1 MKLFRRVLTI
11 VFFLLVIVVA
21 GIGVLLATF
30 DPNSYKGQIEQ
41 LVKDETGRDLSLQ
54 GDISLSIFPKIGLDL
69 GRVELGNAEGFGE
82 AAFAEV
88 NQVTLNVALLP
99 LLKQQVEIDTIV
111 LDGLSLNLQ
120 RNNQGISNWDDL
132 AGSAEEQPA
141 EEEKAE
147 VTESE
152 SDGAPAIDLKVQGLQ
167 ITNAKLIYID
177 ETTDQSFSLDPFNL
191 RAGSLAYGQPM
202 PLEMDLHLVQKP
214 DTDLVATLTAML
226 TIDPPQQKYALSDL
240 KLESRIKQPDLPDG
254 ELAVTLAA
262 DASADLNTQTAV
274 LEKLAIDVLGLR
286 LDGRMDVAELDA
298 TPAFNGKFSVREF
311 SPRDLLRRLGNAAP
325 ETTDPKVLSKTSLS
339 FNVSGT
345 PEKVALTGLK
355 AVLDDST
362 MTGEARAS
370 SLDKEIP
377 VVRVKL
383 DLDAINLDRY
393 MAPASD
399 APAPAGGDSN
409 TSDQTTQGSDELNIP
424 KEMLRQQDAILDFTL
439 GTLIVQKAT
448 LTDAQVRIAAQ
459 RGVVTVEPFKASL
472 YEGVFNAML
481 KMDVRTDTPK
491 FTITEKL
498 TGVRSGPLL
507 KDMFGDNYLS
517 GKANSDISLTT
528 KGDRISSLKKNLN
541 GKLGIAFGEGSV
553 NDSELADKVN
563 KAIAAIE
570 QRPFDPNQKSTRFS
584 KLVATAKV
592 TNGLVDNR
600 DLHLV
605 ASKFQIRGLGTANLV
620 SEQVDY
626 QLRMMK
632 PGQDPNKQKIYAPIN
647 IKGSF
652 DNMNYDFDEK
662 AYLKQLAD
670 REVKKVEEKA
680 KKKIDEEVNKALEGL
695 FKR

>member
-21 GIGVLLATF
+21 GVGILLATF

-69 GRVELGNAEGFGE
+69 GRVELGNAKGFGE

-132 AGSAEEQPA
+132 AGAGEEKPA
-141 EEEKAE
+141 EEEKPE
-147 VTESE
+147 VKESG
-152 SDGAPAIDLKVQGLQ
+152 SGGAPAIDLKVQGLQ
-167 ITNAKLIYID
+167 ITNAKLIYVD
-177 ETTDQSFSLDPFNL
+177 ETTDQSLSLDPFNL

-240 KLESRIKQPDLPDG
+240 KLESRIKQPDLPNG
-254 ELAVTLAA
+254 ELSVKLAA
-262 DASADLNTQTAV
+262 DASADLNTQTAT

-298 TPAFNGKFSVREF
+298 TPAFKGKFAVREF
-311 SPRDLLRRLGNAAP
+311 SPRDLLRNLGGEAP
-325 ETTDPKVLSKTSLS
+325 ETADPKVLSKTSLS
-339 FNVSGT
+339 FNLSGT
-345 PEKVALTGLK
+345 PEQVALTGLK
-355 AVLDDST
+355 AILDDST

-370 SLDKEIP
+370 SLDKDIP
-377 VVRVKL
+377 VIRVNLSL
-383 DLDAINLDRY
+383 DGIDLDRY
-393 MAPASD
+393 AAPDKPEGVTGASGTASD
-399 APAPAGGDSN
+399 KPVAA
-409 TSDQTTQGSDELNIP
+409 SDELNIP
-424 KEMLRQQDAILDFTL
+424 KEMLRQQDAILDFKL
-439 GTLIVQKAT
+439 GKLIVQKAT
-448 LTDAQVRIAAQ
+448 LTDAQVRVAAQ
-459 RGVVTVEPFKASL
+459 RGVVVVEPFKASL
-472 YEGVFNAML
+472 YEGAFSAML

-517 GKANSDISLTT
+517 GKANSNISLTT
-528 KGDRISSLKKNLN
+528 SGNQVSSLKKNLN
-541 GKLGIAFGEGSV
+541 GKLSIAFGEGSV
-553 NDSELADKVN
+553 NDSELADKIN

-570 QRPFDPNQKSTRFS
+570 QRPFDPNKKSTNFS
-584 KLVATAKV
+584 KLTATAKV
-592 TNGLVDNR
+592 SNGVIDNR
-600 DLHLV
+600 DLHLL
-605 ASKFQIRGLGTANLV
+605 ASKFQIKGLGTANLV

-626 QLRMMK
+626 QLRMMR

-652 DNMNYDFDEK
+652 DSMNYDFDEK

-680 KKKIDEEVNKALEGL
+680 KKKIDEELNKALEGL